1 MTGALLGAA
10 PLLIIHAFLMDHYI
24 AGLAAGATKG

>member
-1 MTGALLGAA
+1 MTGTLLGAA
-10 PLLIIHAFLMDHYI
+10 PRLIINAFLMDYYL

>member
-10 PLLIIHAFLMDHYI
+10 PPLIIHAFLMDYYI
-24 AGLAAGATKG
+24 AGLTSGATKG

>member
-1 MTGALLGAA
+1 MTGALLGAE
-10 PLLIIHAFLMDHYI
+10 PPVIINAFLMDYYL